1 MPVQGTVPLGLGN
14 PGRPRRRGRAP
25 LAVTSSAE
33 RRAAPCPG
41 RTRPARPGE
50 DAAAAGRRPPGG
62 PSSATACVDA
72 PRRGAGLSAAGTA
85 RAGPCRGPVPL
96 PGTAAPLG
104 QAGAPL
110 RKRAPTLTLGGD
122 RVDGAAPSPPG
133 PVSVRCWASWM
144 PPAGQRAAGHS
155 TPPRPELDL
164 VVVASILLIQGLSKP
179 RGSRLCRGPEC
190 RAGVCHLCWAREGT
204 AVDVPRGL
212 GGHRAAP
219 EPAARSSP
227 RSHVPLTSGPRTR
240 LRADATPEGP
250 RLVTERSR
258 RRVNDR
264 WREGRVPLP

>member
-1 MPVQGTVPLGLGN
+1 MTPVPASPTQLARFLPHPACVAPTPTGTGFGTAGSRPHPGVFLIPKRRGRPWAKGAQSLLNTMPVRGTVPLGLGN

-122 RVDGAAPSPPG
+122 RVDGAAPSPP
-133 PVSVRCWASWM
+133 
-144 PPAGQRAAGHS
+144 
-155 TPPRPELDL
+155 
-164 VVVASILLIQGLSKP
+164 
-179 RGSRLCRGPEC
+179 
-190 RAGVCHLCWAREGT
+190 
-204 AVDVPRGL
+204 
-212 GGHRAAP
+212 AP
-219 EPAARSSP
+219 
-227 RSHVPLTSGPRTR
+227 
-240 LRADATPEGP
+240 
-250 RLVTERSR
+250 
-258 RRVNDR
+258 
-264 WREGRVPLP
+264 

>member
-1 MPVQGTVPLGLGN
+1 MAGPPW
-14 PGRPRRRGRAP
+14 RGRRCCWAP
-25 LAVTSSAE
+25 
-33 RRAAPCPG
+33 
-41 RTRPARPGE
+41 
-50 DAAAAGRRPPGG
+50 AAGRTVLCHRVRRRPQARRWSERGWHGSGRALLGSG
-62 PSSATACVDA
+62 PLARDGSPAWSG
-72 PRRGAGLSAAGTA
+72 RRSPQEAGSDSHA
-85 RAGPCRGPVPL
+85 RWGQSGRSRPV
-96 PGTAAPLG
+96 
-104 QAGAPL
+104 
-110 RKRAPTLTLGGD
+110 
-122 RVDGAAPSPPG
+122 PPG
-133 PVSVRCWASWM
+133 PVSVRCWASRM

-155 TPPRPELDL
+155 TPPRPESDL

-179 RGSRLCRGPEC
+179 RRSRLCRGPEC